1 MRIVLDASVVMSWAL
16 HDETDARAD
25 ATLALLAVNGAVA
38 TAPALW
44 WFEVRN
50 ALLQSVRRNRL
61 TETKLKAF
69 LRRLGDIPIG
79 ITATSGEDAVFL
91 LAQRH
96 RLTFYDAAYLELA
109 LREKASLATLD
120 DALARAAATEGVALI
135 DA

>member
-1 MRIVLDASVVMSWAL
+1 MRIVLDALVVMSWAL

-25 ATLALLAVNGAVA
+25 AALALLAAKGAAA

-61 TETKLKAF
+61 TETELKAF
-69 LRRLGDIPIG
+69 LLRLGDIPIE
-79 ITATSGEDAVFL
+79 IMTPSGEDAMFL
-91 LAQRH
+91 LARRH

-109 LREKASLATLD
+109 LREKAALATLD

-135 DA
+135 GA

>member
-1 MRIVLDASVVMSWAL
+1 MRMVLDASVAMSWAL

-25 ATLALLAVNGAVA
+25 AALAVLAPNGAAA

-61 TETKLKAF
+61 TEVELKAF
-69 LRRLGDIPIG
+69 LLRLREIPIEIG
-79 ITATSGEDAVFL
+79 PPSGEDAIFL

-109 LREKASLATLD
+109 LREKAPLATLD
-120 DALARAAATEGVALI
+120 DALARAAVTEGVALI
-135 DA
+135 GA